1 MLARFDCALEAAL
14 SMYALYN
21 LLLAVPGLAVMPAL
35 RLPRFRAHRERL
47 GMYAPELVERVR
59 GRKVVWLHNA
69 SIGELKASRP
79 LLHRLREEL
88 GDWRM
93 VLSTTSVTGRE
104 LARELAEADAAVL
117 LPLDLPASVERALDA
132 IQPSLFV
139 FTETE
144 IWPNLLHALR
154 RRGVPAVLLSGRVS
168 PRSYRRYLWVR
179 PFLRRVLSDVTLFGM
194 QSDAEAE
201 RIRALG
207 APPERVRVTGS
218 LKLETVAEPRT
229 LAIENAGPLWIA
241 ASTHAG
247 EEEVCVRVFA
257 RLLERCAGLRLL
269 LAPRHLDRLPAVE
282 EVLRSKGLDFVR
294 RTDLREN
301 RWTGEPPVMLLDT
314 LGELA
319 ALYAGAAAAF
329 VGGTLVRVG
338 GHNLLE
344 PARAGVPVIYGPHVE
359 NVAAIADALDASG
372 GGFRVTDET
381 GLAATLQALLDDPE
395 LRARTGNAAQATVG
409 SVGSVEASVRTALD
423 CLA

>member
-1 MLARFDCALEAAL
+1 MVAHFDGRVEAAL

-21 LLLAVPGLAVMPAL
+21 LLIAVAGLAVMPAL

-47 GMYAPELVERVR
+47 GVYAPELVERVR
-59 GRKVVWLHNA
+59 GRKVLWLHNA

-88 GDWRM
+88 DEWRI

-117 LPLDLPASVERALDA
+117 LPLDLPAAVERALDA

-194 QSDAEAE
+194 QSEAEAE

-218 LKLETVAEPRT
+218 LKLETVVEPRT

-247 EEEVCVRVFA
+247 EEEVCARVFA
-257 RLLERCAGLRLL
+257 RLLEHCGGLRLL

-282 EVLRSKGLDFVR
+282 EILRSKGLDFVR
-294 RTDLREN
+294 RTALREN
-301 RWTGEPPVMLLDT
+301 RWTGEPPVLLLDT

-329 VGGTLVRVG
+329 VGGTLARVG

-359 NVAAIADALDASG
+359 NVAAVADALDARG

-381 GLAATLQALLDDPE
+381 GLAARLQTLLDDPE
-395 LRARTGNAAQATVG
+395 LRARTGNAAQAAVE
-409 SVGSVEASVRTALD
+409 SVGSVEASVHTALD

>member
-1 MLARFDCALEAAL
+1 
-14 SMYALYN
+14 MYALYN

-47 GMYAPELVERVR
+47 GVYAPEILERVR
-59 GRKVVWLHNA
+59 GRKVLWLHNA

-88 GDWRM
+88 GEWRM
-93 VLSTTSVTGRE
+93 VLSTTSVSGRE
-104 LARELAEADAAVL
+104 LARELAEADVAVL

-144 IWPNLLHALR
+144 IWPNLLRALR

-194 QSDAEAE
+194 QSEAEAE

-218 LKLETVAEPRT
+218 LKLETVAEPRALT
-229 LAIENAGPLWIA
+229 IESAGPLWIA

-247 EEEVCVRVFA
+247 EEEVCARVFA

-294 RTDLREN
+294 RTELREN
-301 RWTGEPPVMLLDT
+301 RWTGEPRVLLLDT

-329 VGGTLVRVG
+329 VGGTFVRVG

-359 NVAAIADALDASG
+359 NVAAIADALDANG
-372 GGFRVTDET
+372 GGFRVADET
-381 GLAATLQALLDDPE
+381 GLAARLQALLDDPE
-395 LRARTGNAAQATVG
+395 LRARTGDAAQAAVG
-409 SVGSVEASVRTALD
+409 SVGSLEASVRTALD
-423 CLA
+423 SLA

>member
-1 MLARFDCALEAAL
+1 MLARFDCGLEAAL

-35 RLPRFRAHRERL
+35 RLPRFRTHRERL
-47 GMYAPELVERVR
+47 GVYAPELVERVR

-294 RTDLREN
+294 RTDLRDN
-301 RWTGEPPVMLLDT
+301 RWTGETPVMLLDT

-319 ALYAGAAAAF
+319 ALYPGAAAAF

>member
-1 MLARFDCALEAAL
+1 
-14 SMYALYN
+14 MYALYN
-21 LLLAVPGLAVMPAL
+21 LLLAVPGLAVTPAL

-47 GMYAPELVERVR
+47 GVYAPELVERVR
-59 GRKVVWLHNA
+59 GRKVLWLHNA

-79 LLHRLREEL
+79 LLRRFREEL
-88 GDWRM
+88 TEWRIL
-93 VLSTTSVTGRE
+93 LSTTSVTGRD

-117 LPLDLPASVERALDA
+117 LPLDFPASVERALDT
-132 IQPSLFV
+132 IEPSLFA

-168 PRSYRRYLWVR
+168 PRSFRRYLWIR
-179 PFLRRVLSDVTLFGM
+179 PFLRLVLRDVTLFGM
-194 QSDAEAE
+194 QSEAEAE

-218 LKLETVAEPRT
+218 LKLEAVAETRA
-229 LAIENAGPLWIA
+229 LAIESPGPLWIA

-247 EEEVCVRVFA
+247 EEEVCARVFG
-257 RLLERCAGLRLL
+257 RLRERFAGLRLL

-282 EVLRSKGLDFVR
+282 AILRAQGLDFVR
-294 RTDLREN
+294 RTDLRED
-301 RWTGEPPVMLLDT
+301 RWTGDPPVLLLDT

-319 ALYAGAAAAF
+319 SLYAGAAAAF
-329 VGGTLVRVG
+329 VGGTLARVG

-344 PARAGVPVIYGPHVE
+344 PARAGVPVLYGPHVE
-359 NVAAIADALDASG
+359 NVAAFADVLDSSG
-372 GGFRVTDET
+372 GGIRVADEAD
-381 GLAATLQALLDDPE
+381 LAGRLEALLGDPE
-395 LRARTGNAAQATVG
+395 LRARKGRAAQATVG
-409 SVGSVEASVRTALD
+409 SAGSVEASLRTALE